1 MPAPDD
7 ATHVVAHIAAAGTF
21 TGGTPT
27 AAAIDVA
34 AAYMVP
40 RTTVNPKF
48 LMLDH
53 RRRAELRGKMGALS
67 KSDPAQADRR
77 VAAIA
82 AAKAAGFPTFVVAP
96 STTAARTSAR

>member
-7 ATHVVAHIAAAGTF
+7 ATHVIAHLAAAGTF

-34 AAYMVP
+34 AAYMLS

-48 LMLDH
+48 LMLVTDG
-53 RRRAELRGKMGALS
+53 APTVRGEMG
-67 KSDPAQADRR
+67 R
-77 VAAIA
+77 
-82 AAKAAGFPTFVVAP
+82 
-96 STTAARTSAR
+96 